1 MSAQITSKELVQRL
15 FLDQELPRLPFIP
28 WLGGHTAKLEQI
40 SLRTMTTDPGKLS
53 TALQNAWKL
62 YGHDAITSPFDP
74 TLEAEACGCEL
85 IWQYDDQPL
94 PVAHKLQNSP
104 GINMLDI
111 SDPEKRGRLPVVLE
125 AMQRIKTAL
134 GQTVALIPVVTG
146 PISLASQ
153 LLGKD
158 IIKEIDHATRVR
170 NPA

>member
-1 MSAQITSKELVQRL
+1 
-15 FLDQELPRLPFIP
+15 
-28 WLGGHTAKLEQI
+28 
-40 SLRTMTTDPGKLS
+40 
-53 TALQNAWKL
+53 
-62 YGHDAITSPFDP
+62 
-74 TLEAEACGCEL
+74 
-85 IWQYDDQPL
+85 
-94 PVAHKLQNSP
+94 
-104 GINMLDI
+104 
-111 SDPEKRGRLPVVLE
+111 RGRLPVVLE